1 MRGPLTCLGCHQA
14 DAQAFELGLDG
25 GIKHFVADGD
35 THTADQ
41 ARVDIDARFQF
52 ETAEFFGE
60 AVDKELIGGVKV
72 VIGDEV
78 IDGSVRGRLATM
90 AAALQ
95 K

>member
-1 MRGPLTCLGCHQA
+1 
-14 DAQAFELGLDG
+14 
-25 GIKHFVADGD
+25 
-35 THTADQ
+35 
-41 ARVDIDARFQF
+41 
-52 ETAEFFGE
+52 
-60 AVDKELIGGVKV
+60 